1 MLLLFFFFA
10 WNKNVKTKSYR
21 GTKRTSNRNKKSRN
35 TKKRIEKKKEL
46 EKLEIKKTEL
56 ARKIAIEEIE
66 RLRIPIA
73 KLEDLEKNRTCKRST
88 RKIRY
93 RNRKN
98 TKWRISRKTRNSKR
112 YDKR

>member
-1 MLLLFFFFA
+1 MSRPKVIEELKELVIEIGNLEIL
-10 WNKNVKTKSYR
+10 
-21 GTKRTSNRNKKSRN
+21 KK
-35 TKKRIEKKKEL
+35 EQKKKEL

-66 RLRIPIA
+66 TPRIPIE
-73 KLEDLEKNRTCKRST
+73 KSEDLEKNRTCKRKT

-98 TKWRISRKTRNSKR
+98 RKWRISRKTRNSKR

>member
-1 MLLLFFFFA
+1 MSRPKVIEELKELVIKIGNLEIL
-10 WNKNVKTKSYR
+10 
-21 GTKRTSNRNKKSRN
+21 KK
-35 TKKRIEKKKEL
+35 EQKKKEL

-66 RLRIPIA
+66 TPRIPIE
-73 KLEDLEKNRTCKRST
+73 KSEDLEKNRTCKRKT

-98 TKWRISRKTRNSKR
+98 RKWRISRKTRNSKR

>member
-1 MLLLFFFFA
+1 MSRPKVIEELKELVIEIGNLEIL
-10 WNKNVKTKSYR
+10 
-21 GTKRTSNRNKKSRN
+21 KK
-35 TKKRIEKKKEL
+35 EQKKKEL